1 MDSIPIR
8 LSGSLYFLAQWLC
21 VMYFQVKKSNEE
33 TELDSFK
40 TFPRLYLF
48 IFKMLIV
55 CYGFP
60 GGSVVKNPSADAGDI
75 GDAGS
80 IPGLG
85 RPTERGNGNPLQY
98 FCLDNLLNRGAWWSL
113 VHGVAK
119 SPTRLSTHIVC
130 YMRFL
135 PLSSHHP
142 LAYWSI

>member
-1 MDSIPIR
+1 
-8 LSGSLYFLAQWLC
+8 
-21 VMYFQVKKSNEE
+21 MYFQVKKSNEE

-98 FCLDNLLNRGAWWSL
+98 FCLDNTADGGAWL
-113 VHGVAK
+113 TTVHSVTK
-119 SPTRLSTHIVC
+119 SQTQWQQLCMH
-130 YMRFL
+130 
-135 PLSSHHP
+135 PLSP
-142 LAYWSI
+142 LVTISLFTMTVSLFLFCK